1 LLLLTDEGLLQQRLT
16 DPRWGHWRRYWAQ
29 VEGQPSD
36 ADLEPLRTGIE
47 LQGRPTLPAR
57 ARPLADL
64 EVAEAAVGE
73 RNPPIRVRRFLP
85 LVRRAA
91 WHIHGSGREGLEIED
106 LVQAG
111 IVALTE
117 CAQRHTGPTED
128 GFAAYAKLRVR
139 GAMVDLVRRST
150 PLSRSA
156 SDRRKLLAGAAQT
169 LTTTLGRAPTEDELA
184 EAMGMTTAALGELR
198 ASSEPMRFEP
208 IDDTYSDSDMAFA
221 DDRPDSFEL
230 LADEQTRGVVVA
242 AIAGLPERLQ
252 RVIQLY
258 FVEEL
263 NLAEI
268 AEVLSVSVPRV
279 HQLKAQALDKLRSAL
294 GDEFD
299 VL

>member
-1 LLLLTDEGLLQQRLT
+1 MNHDHRSF
-16 DPRWGHWRRYWAQ
+16 A
-29 VEGQPSD
+29 
-36 ADLEPLRTGIE
+36 A
-47 LQGRPTLPAR
+47 AR
-57 ARPLADL
+57 AYQGGTAD
-64 EVAEAAVGE
+64 
-73 RNPPIRVRRFLP
+73 RIRRFLP
-85 LVRRAA
+85 MVRRLA
-91 WHIHGSGREGLEIED
+91 WHVHGSGRAGIEVED

-111 IVALTE
+111 LVALTE
-117 CAQRHTGPTED
+117 CAQKHNGPTED

-150 PLSRSA
+150 PLSRAA

-230 LADEQTRGVVVA
+230 LADEQSRGAVVA

-252 RVIQLY
+252 MVIQLY

-279 HQLKAQALDKLRSAL
+279 HQLKAQALDKLRAAL

-299 VL
+299 VV

>member
-1 LLLLTDEGLLQQRLT
+1 MNHDHRSF
-16 DPRWGHWRRYWAQ
+16 A
-29 VEGQPSD
+29 
-36 ADLEPLRTGIE
+36 A
-47 LQGRPTLPAR
+47 AR
-57 ARPLADL
+57 AYLGGTAD
-64 EVAEAAVGE
+64 
-73 RNPPIRVRRFLP
+73 RIRRFLP
-85 LVRRAA
+85 MVRRLA
-91 WHIHGSGREGLEIED
+91 WHVHGSGRAGIEVED

-111 IVALTE
+111 LVALTE
-117 CAQRHTGPTED
+117 CAQKHNGPTED

-230 LADEQTRGVVVA
+230 LADEQSRGVVVA

>member
-1 LLLLTDEGLLQQRLT
+1 MNHDHRSF
-16 DPRWGHWRRYWAQ
+16 A
-29 VEGQPSD
+29 
-36 ADLEPLRTGIE
+36 A
-47 LQGRPTLPAR
+47 AR
-57 ARPLADL
+57 AYQGGTAD
-64 EVAEAAVGE
+64 
-73 RNPPIRVRRFLP
+73 RIRRFLP
-85 LVRRAA
+85 MVRRLA
-91 WHIHGSGREGLEIED
+91 WHVHGSGRAGIEIED

-111 IVALTE
+111 LVALTE
-117 CAQRHTGPTED
+117 CAQKHNGPTED

-150 PLSRSA
+150 PLSRAA
-156 SDRRKLLAGAAQT
+156 SDRRRLLAGAAQA
-169 LTTTLGRAPTEDELA
+169 LTTTLGRPPSEDELA
-184 EAMGMTTAALGELR
+184 EAMGMTTTALGELR

-230 LADEQTRGVVVA
+230 LADEQSRAAVVA
-242 AIAGLPERLQ
+242 AISGLPERLQ
-252 RVIQLY
+252 MVIQLY

-279 HQLKAQALDKLRSAL
+279 HQLKAQALDKLRAAL

>member
-1 LLLLTDEGLLQQRLT
+1 MNHDHRSF
-16 DPRWGHWRRYWAQ
+16 A
-29 VEGQPSD
+29 
-36 ADLEPLRTGIE
+36 A
-47 LQGRPTLPAR
+47 AR
-57 ARPLADL
+57 AYQGGTAD
-64 EVAEAAVGE
+64 
-73 RNPPIRVRRFLP
+73 RIRRFLP
-85 LVRRAA
+85 MVRRLA
-91 WHIHGSGREGLEIED
+91 WHVHGSGRAGIEVED

-111 IVALTE
+111 LVALTE
-117 CAQRHTGPTED
+117 CAQKHNGPTED

-169 LTTTLGRAPTEDELA
+169 LTTTLGRAPSEDELA

-230 LADEQTRGVVVA
+230 LADEQSRATVVA